1 MINKSI
7 IRRVKKTIDEIEKSL
22 YPTLKQVFNNNKTII
37 EALNTDDQL
46 YNNSIDSKG
55 LTLKPSY
62 AQSTIDYKRRNNQIS
77 VRVTLRDTG
86 DFYDSVNVIAEDRQ
100 LIIESSVE
108 YAKFLTAK
116 YGKDILGVTND
127 NLEDF
132 YNKYIA
138 KEIDTNINKIID
150 KSTI

>member
-22 YPTLKQVFNNNKTII
+22 YPTLKQVFNNNKSII
-37 EALNTDDQL
+37 ESLNTDGQL
-46 YNNSIDSKG
+46 YNNSINSKG
-55 LTLKPSY
+55 ITLQPSY

-86 DFYDSVNVIAEDRQ
+86 DFYESVNVIAEDRQ
-100 LIIESSVE
+100 LIIEASVE
-108 YAKFLTAK
+108 YAKYLTAK
-116 YGKDILGVTND
+116 YGKDILGVTNA